1 MLIFC
6 HCSNYN
12 GHNFLIV
19 TIKKATMAKNKH
31 CSLFIS
37 ILTMFCL
44 KSLLSN
50 HVGTLIRSLSNCTK
64 AQGTLLDLHG
74 PPNGPLNGPSE
85 ANFWGPLVKKGP
97 AGSLHGPNWS
107 IFLDRSLANVQTW
120 IYSLVWG
127 QSEIRFPEQSRISE
141 RGWWL
146 RPPPALI
153 RVKWTSSHCLHTV
166 HQREE
171 LSFLPAYISCVG
183 W

>member
-1 MLIFC
+1 MDLMIFAKI
-6 HCSNYN
+6 SW
-12 GHNFLIV
+12 FLRKFWV
-19 TIKKATMAKNKH
+19 FLYFAF
-31 CSLFIS
+31 SS
-37 ILTMFCL
+37 P
-44 KSLLSN
+44 SN

-74 PPNGPLNGPSE
+74 PPNGPLNEPSE

-153 RVKWTSSHCLHTV
+153 RVKYTSKVLLFLFLCIMWYEEWLH
-166 HQREE
+166 
-171 LSFLPAYISCVG
+171 Y
-183 W
+183 